1 MRVLKAIVVPT
12 FILANLLPAAAQY
25 SQQWKDCENG
35 SDEKQIEACSAIIQA
50 GHETV
55 CPDSNELGGEYSAVH
70 DSMRGRHR

>member
-50 GHETV
+50 GRETM
-55 CPDSNELGGEYSAVH
+55 CPDSKESYRTIRDVGLT
-70 DSMRGRHR
+70 HRFG

>member
-35 SDEKQIEACSAIIQA
+35 SNEKQIEACSA
-50 GHETV
+50 HH
-55 CPDSNELGGEYSAVH
+55 SGGA
-70 DSMRGRHR
+70 